1 MAINKETQTIIKVIA
16 LKTLKAELKKVADKN
31 NRSMSAQIVTYI
43 QEGIRGRNNNEWKT
57 ISK

>member
-43 QEGIRGRNNNEWKT
+43 QDGIRREKKFITDTVN
-57 ISK
+57 

>member
-16 LKTLKAELKKVADKN
+16 LKTLKAELKRVADKN

-43 QEGIRGRNNNEWKT
+43 QEGIRREGK
-57 ISK
+57 K